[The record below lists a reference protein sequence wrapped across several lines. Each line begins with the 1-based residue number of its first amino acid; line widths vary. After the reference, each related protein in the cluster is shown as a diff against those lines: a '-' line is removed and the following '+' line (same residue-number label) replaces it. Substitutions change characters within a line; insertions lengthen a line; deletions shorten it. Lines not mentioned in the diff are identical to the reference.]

1 MDIMK
6 NTLLSLS
13 LGACFSLL
21 TPYTAIAAT
30 AENLEATAAKVVAPA
45 VAEIKK
51 DSSTHNHTQ
60 DGSHSH
66 MAPQAMEVE
75 LEEIA
80 KETEELLKKNKAEL
94 KNYPEMVKAIS
105 TYMNAWQK
113 QDFATMHSL
122 ENWKSANPLNLTQY
136 IQSFDSDFRVHSWK
150 VTKIAK
156 EGVEG
161 EHRVLVLIT
170 HNPPKQV
177 AALIPAG
184 KTVRSTL
191 IQWWEQDKDKK
202 VSHLF
207 HVENRRLLKPEL
219 LNPLSKEAGAVNATP
234 EK

>member
-13 LGACFSLL
+13 LGACVSLL
-21 TPYTAIAAT
+21 TPYTAMAAT
-30 AENLEATAAKVVAPA
+30 ADTAEVTAEKA
-45 VAEIKK
+45 VTPVIAEITK
-51 DSSTHNHTQ
+51 DSGTNKKAPLQ
-60 DGSHSH
+60 DIEIE
-66 MAPQAMEVE
+66 MQ
-75 LEEIA
+75 EIA
-80 KETEELLKKNKAEL
+80 EETEVLLKKNKADL

-113 QDFATMHSL
+113 QDFETMHSL
-122 ENWKSANPLNLTQY
+122 ENWKSAQPLSLVKY

-150 VTKIAK
+150 LTKIAK
-156 EGVEG
+156 EGNNNEY
-161 EHRVLVLIT
+161 RVLVLIT

-219 LNPLSKEAGAVNATP
+219 LNPLNKEEGAVNAAP
-234 EK
+234 AVAPKQ

>member
-30 AENLEATAAKVVAPA
+30 AESLEAAATKAAAPA
-45 VAEIKK
+45 VADIQKEASTKKPAPLQDIEIEM
-51 DSSTHNHTQ
+51 Q
-60 DGSHSH
+60 
-66 MAPQAMEVE
+66 
-75 LEEIA
+75 EIA
-80 KETEELLKKNKAEL
+80 KETEVLLKKNKAEL
-94 KNYPEMVKAIS
+94 KSYPEMVKAIG
-105 TYMNAWQK
+105 TYMDAWQK